1 MITTNRNW
9 KKIIADNFASKKTF
23 KKLELYVDLLLEKN
37 NEMNLTG
44 FDEETIWRDGIY
56 QSIVL
61 LKEFIKYRSNKF
73 FKVLDIGAGAGFPS
87 LPLFIIA
94 NEKFHLTIYEPIK
107 KRVDFLNLV
116 KEKLELQNIVIV
128 NQRIEDSNEDES
140 FDYVCARAVMRLNM
154 LIEVSAR
161 CGKIGCK
168 YVFLK
173 SKGLDKEIE
182 ESKWILSKVMKIP
195 YETHIHNMN
204 IGDGRKHKV
213 FIYRKDKKTP
223 TGIPR
228 KWSDIKNKKIIKI

>member
-1 MITTNRNW
+1 METTRNW
-9 KKIIADNFASKKTF
+9 KKIIADNFATKKAF

-44 FDEETIWRDGIY
+44 FDETTIWRDGIY
-56 QSIVL
+56 QSIIL
-61 LKEFIKYRSNKF
+61 LKNFIKYRSDNF

-128 NQRIEDSNEDES
+128 NQRIEDSNEEES

-173 SKGLDKEIE
+173 SKDLDKEID
-182 ESKWILSKVMKIP
+182 ESRWILSKIMKIP
-195 YETHIHNMN
+195 YQIETHNMN
-204 IGDGRKHKV
+204 ICDGREHKV
-213 FIYRKDKKTP
+213 FIYKKVKKTP
-223 TGIPR
+223 DGIPR
-228 KWSDIKNKKIIKI
+228 KWSDIKKQKND